1 MKYNREEE
9 DKENLDE
16 SNSIVVDPVNNYILN
31 KNYTNKIKKSKLD
44 RMRAMIERQKNQ
56 KRIEKILKE
65 KEEEEEKQK
74 NLNTNVV
81 EEILKNSKK
90 TEIATKGPKESSIAD
105 EEKSSDLEKKEEI
118 LQENI
123 VKLEEDDALEVEEDE
138 DELNE
143 EEEEEIDQLEEDED
157 IYEDEDLEME
167 NEEEDDDL
175 EEYEFDPDAWFLGLD
190 SDEEPTEEDQTL
202 FEAYKNSQ
210 KNCEILKPEKE
221 NKKKDFLNK
230 KRKLDR
236 NENDN
241 TNDNNNLSYKVDK
254 NEKEKIEK
262 SEKNIPLTIPP
273 IDKRKNSVTS
283 NSSRDGKKKKKVT
296 FKFSRNEMNGKN
308 IYNR

>member
-56 KRIEKILKE
+56 KRIDKILKE
-65 KEEEEEKQK
+65 KEEEEKQK
-74 NLNTNVV
+74 NLNTNVL

-157 IYEDEDLEME
+157 IYEDEDLERS
-167 NEEEDDDL
+167 
-175 EEYEFDPDAWFLGLD
+175 A
-190 SDEEPTEEDQTL
+190 
-202 FEAYKNSQ
+202 
-210 KNCEILKPEKE
+210 
-221 NKKKDFLNK
+221 
-230 KRKLDR
+230 
-236 NENDN
+236 
-241 TNDNNNLSYKVDK
+241 SY
-254 NEKEKIEK
+254 
-262 SEKNIPLTIPP
+262 
-273 IDKRKNSVTS
+273 
-283 NSSRDGKKKKKVT
+283 
-296 FKFSRNEMNGKN
+296 
-308 IYNR
+308 